1 MDAPG
6 GRFGRQGRMEGRMRT
21 WMDDRIPERPL
32 EPPEPEENPRCPCCG
47 EECETLYRALS
58 WAVVGCEK
66 CVDALDAWEN
76 RHLAD

>member
-1 MDAPG
+1 MLPVRPFSDMD
-6 GRFGRQGRMEGRMRT
+6 
-21 WMDDRIPERPL
+21 IPERPL

-47 EECETLYRALS
+47 EECETLYRAFS
-58 WAVVGCEK
+58 GAVVGCEK